1 MLAVG
6 LALLGL
12 VGLAAVTGF
21 SFLAAQLLIHPPPK
35 APTRTTPEDVG
46 LPFEWVTFASHDGLR
61 LVGWL
66 VGPELRK
73 PPVVVLHGYTDHKSS
88 YLDHVRFLFEQG
100 FPSLVYDQRGHGE
113 SSPAAVS
120 LGPLE
125 AADVGEAL
133 RMLKARGLGEK
144 FVAWGIS
151 MGAATA
157 LLAAARFPEIRGV
170 IAESSFERIDHVLAD
185 TIRLRFHVPSFPIVP
200 LVLTAASILSKCNLF
215 RVHIGDAVEALG
227 DRPVLLVSGEADRRM
242 TPEHGRRLLARSSGP
257 TEHLVIAGADHAQC
271 WPLGKEAYETSAL
284 RLLEA
289 VDAGERNAVE
299 RS

>member
-1 MLAVG
+1 MTVFAGLVLIG
-6 LALLGL
+6 LAGL
-12 VGLAAVTGF
+12 VACY
-21 SFLAAQLLIHPPPK
+21 FLAAQFLIHPPRR
-35 APTRTTPEDVG
+35 APSNLTPASVG

-61 LVGWL
+61 LAGWL
-66 VGPELRK
+66 VGPELTK

-88 YLDHVRFLFEQG
+88 YLDHARFLFDQG
-100 FPSLVYDQRGHGE
+100 YPALLYDQRGHGE

-133 RMLKARGLGEK
+133 RMLAERELGERS
-144 FVAWGIS
+144 VVWGVS

-157 LLAAARFPEIRGV
+157 LLAAARFAQIQGV
-170 IAESSFERIDHVLAD
+170 IAESSFERLDHVLAD
-185 TIRLRFHVPSFPIVP
+185 TVRLRFHVPSFPIVP
-200 LVLTAASILSKCNLF
+200 LVLAAASFLCKYNLF

-227 DRPVLLVSGEADRRM
+227 SRPLLLVSGAEDRRM

-271 WPLGKEAYETSAL
+271 WPLGKAVYSESAL
-284 RLLEA
+284 KLLETA
-289 VDAGERNAVE
+289 TVVGRALAG
-299 RS
+299 

>member
-1 MLAVG
+1 VTIFAGLVLIG
-6 LALLGL
+6 LAGL
-12 VGLAAVTGF
+12 VVF
-21 SFLAAQLLIHPPPK
+21 CFLAAQLLIHPPRR
-35 APTRTTPEDVG
+35 APSHLTPASVG
-46 LPFEWVTFASHDGLR
+46 LPFESVTFASHDGLR

-73 PPVVVLHGYTDHKSS
+73 PPVVVLHGYTDHKGS
-88 YLDHVRFLFEQG
+88 YLDHARFLFDQG
-100 FPSLVYDQRGHGE
+100 FPTLLYDQRGHGE

-133 RMLKARGLGEK
+133 RMLAERELGGRS
-144 FVAWGIS
+144 VVWGVS

-157 LLAAARFPEIRGV
+157 LLAAARFAKIQGV
-170 IAESSFERIDHVLAD
+170 IAESSFERLDHVLAD

-200 LVLTAASILSKCNLF
+200 LVLAAASLLCKHNLF

-227 DRPVLLVSGEADRRM
+227 SRPLLLVSGAEDRRM

-271 WPLGKEAYETSAL
+271 WPLGKVLYSESAL
-284 RLLEA
+284 RLLHS
-289 VDAGERNAVE
+289 AGMMG